1 MWLWSQDR
9 GARAG
14 PNPGPCPSSLGSGW
28 ACELQRGACQGFP
41 SAQCS
46 LCGTPGGKVGA
57 GVPGRQLGTGNLG
70 RDPSWNVSL
79 ASPALPHILVSG
91 GLAPPTVQGNPQ
103 HQGVLMHPAGMEEK
117 RHPDAWTLP
126 KATPI
131 AFQILSLSG
140 RGLLTLAL
148 LPAKSRHTLHGWPRF

>member
-1 MWLWSQDR
+1 MVPGPRSQSWPQPRSLPIELGFWR
-9 GARAG
+9 GGPVSYSVEPARAFPLLSAPCVGHLGAKWG
-14 PNPGPCPSSLGSGW
+14 P
-28 ACELQRGACQGFP
+28 
-41 SAQCS
+41 
-46 LCGTPGGKVGA
+46 

-70 RDPSWNVSL
+70 RDPPWNVSL

-91 GLAPPTVQGNPQ
+91 GLALPTVQGNPQ
-103 HQGVLMHPAGMEEK
+103 HQGVLMHPAVMEEK

-148 LPAKSRHTLHGWPRF
+148 LPAKSRHTVHSRPRF